1 MSFPK
6 LNMTVKLHTKF
17 EDCNTF
23 CSNIKMEK
31 RDFLSPI
38 NLTEKRLTLHQ
49 KKAPWTFL
57 CIFFDQNND
66 PI

>member
-1 MSFPK
+1 
-6 LNMTVKLHTKF
+6 MTVKLHTKF

-31 RDFLSPI
+31 RDFLSPV

-49 KKAPWTFL
+49 KKHRGLFYALFL
-57 CIFFDQNND
+57 IKTMTQFENHID
-66 PI
+66 

>member
-1 MSFPK
+1 
-6 LNMTVKLHTKF
+6 MTVKLHTKF

-31 RDFLSPI
+31 RDFLSPM

-49 KKAPWTFL
+49 IKHRGLFYALFL
-57 CIFFDQNND
+57 IKTM
-66 PI
+66 